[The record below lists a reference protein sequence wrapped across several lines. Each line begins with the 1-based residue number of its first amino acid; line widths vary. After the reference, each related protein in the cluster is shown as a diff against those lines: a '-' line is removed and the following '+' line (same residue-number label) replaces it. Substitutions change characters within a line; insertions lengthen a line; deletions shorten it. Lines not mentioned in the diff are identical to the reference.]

1 MKVLAIMGGPRK
13 GYGTICMEKLEYE
26 LKSLQDV
33 DFEYLYLK
41 DVNLQSCRGCSLCFF
56 KGEDKC
62 PLKNDDR
69 DEIINKINEA
79 DGVIFMAPTYSLHV
93 PALMKNFFD
102 RLAYIFHRPCFFGK
116 IAIGDSIDNV
126 VDLYGQPFQIFSI
139 GRELYEYEYLE
150 RWFIGKESIVQKKY
164 YFLVHDKKILN
175 KRIRTTIP
183 PSYDS
188 LYYYQSIPEY

>member
-1 MKVLAIMGGPRK
+1 MRTRLVAAAMWI
-13 GYGTICMEKLEYE
+13 
-26 LKSLQDV
+26 
-33 DFEYLYLK
+33 
-41 DVNLQSCRGCSLCFF
+41 SCLFSSCHTARQNVFTEC
-56 KGEDKC
+56 
-62 PLKNDDR
+62 
-69 DEIINKINEA
+69 A
-79 DGVIFMAPTYSLHV
+79 
-93 PALMKNFFD
+93 
-102 RLAYIFHRPCFFGK
+102 FGQ

-164 YFLVHDKKILN
+164 YFLVRDKKILN

-188 LYYYQSIPEY
+188 LYYYQSIPDY